1 MRCGCGVYLKGSQR
15 RCAHCAVE
23 FARSLDT
30 DRLLKEDLPDPNESG
45 IRKWPALVEWE
56 AQQIRKQ
63 RIKLVIG
70 IVVIVALVGALM
82 IGMAR
87 LGH

>member
-30 DRLLKEDLPDPNESG
+30 DLLLREDLEKSVVKKWPELLK
-45 IRKWPALVEWE
+45 WE
-56 AQQIRKQ
+56 AAQIRKQ

-70 IVVIVALVGALM
+70 IVVIVALVVVLSVM
-82 IGMAR
+82 MSR